1 MCHER
6 GVEVGVEVEVEVEI
20 KEFIGQESGLSTL
33 TSCCARYVCCCSD
46 VVRIAV
52 ENTATGMME

>member
-46 VVRIAV
+46 VV
-52 ENTATGMME
+52 